1 MKRIMADQLNNNF
14 FKIID
19 MTEKNNCESYCSP
32 EIDMILIMTEGVLA
46 NSLGEGEAGGG
57 TDGEGWG

>member
-1 MKRIMADQLNNNF
+1 
-14 FKIID
+14 
-19 MTEKNNCESYCSP
+19 MTEINNCESYCSP

-46 NSLGEGEAGGG
+46 NSLGDGEAGGG